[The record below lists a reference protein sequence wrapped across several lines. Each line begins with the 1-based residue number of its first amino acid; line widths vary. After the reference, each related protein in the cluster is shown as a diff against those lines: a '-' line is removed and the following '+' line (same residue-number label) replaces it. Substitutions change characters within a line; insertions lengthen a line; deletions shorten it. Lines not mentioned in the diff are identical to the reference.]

1 MTGRALVIGVGNPY
15 RRDDGV
21 GLVILDGLRASGA
34 DRFDVIESNGESSS
48 LVETWTGRS
57 AVIVVDAVSSGALP
71 GTVHRLE
78 CSLGRWDVSPGL
90 VQMSSHGAGL
100 AEAVVL
106 GQVLGRFPSRLI
118 FLGVEVLDV
127 SAGEGLS
134 IPVAATVPGII
145 AMIGVEVAEGP
156 RSTEGGCGL
165 GQ

>member
-1 MTGRALVIGVGNPY
+1 VTGRALVIGVGNPY

-21 GLVILDGLRASGA
+21 GLVILDGLRASGK
-34 DRFDVIESNGESSS
+34 DRFDVIESTGESSS

-78 CSLGRWDVSPGL
+78 CCVGSWDVAPGL

-100 AEAVVL
+100 AEAVAL

-134 IPVAATVPGII
+134 IPVAAAVPGII
-145 AMIGVEVAEGP
+145 AMIGVAVAEGL
-156 RSTEGGCGL
+156 RSAEWGYGL
-165 GQ
+165 GH